1 MSREN
6 VNAFYARLATD
17 EAFRAQIQGVE
28 SKDKCS
34 QIVQAAGYVF
44 TEEEFEAVTA
54 EFLESNVADDSF
66 RDLSEKEL
74 EAVVGGAVSSFL
86 GKPLYQL
93 MYGAVQ
99 IYGVVIPYS
108 DFQQTTPDSPLT

>member
-17 EAFRAQIQGVE
+17 KAFRAQIQEVE

-74 EAVVGGAVSSFL
+74 EAVFGGAVSSFL
-86 GKPLYQL
+86 G
-93 MYGAVQ
+93 
-99 IYGVVIPYS
+99 
-108 DFQQTTPDSPLT
+108 

>member
-44 TEEEFEAVTA
+44 TQEEFEAVTA
-54 EFLESNVADDSF
+54 ELLESNVADDSLK
-66 RDLSEKEL
+66 DLSEKEL
-74 EAVVGGAVSSFL
+74 GAVVGGAVPSLLPISILPIMAYGLPPIDFL
-86 GKPLYQL
+86 H
-93 MYGAVQ
+93 
-99 IYGVVIPYS
+99 
-108 DFQQTTPDSPLT
+108 